1 MSESVS
7 FHFDVDP
14 RGRAEEERVSVLG
27 FRLEFG
33 VQAGIRQVRSGYGRV
48 AQRAGTQRKKGHT
61 PIEFCVCAL
70 LNMSDEGTRSTL
82 YPVQPSPSH
91 QNSGWGRSQE
101 RGGRTAP
108 SPCP

>member
-48 AQRAGTQRKKGHT
+48 AQRAGNPTEKGAHAHRVL
-61 PIEFCVCAL
+61 CVCTV
-70 LNMSDEGTRSTL
+70 E
-82 YPVQPSPSH
+82 H
-91 QNSGWGRSQE
+91 E
-101 RGGRTAP
+101 
-108 SPCP
+108 